1 MLVLK
6 VLYYVIHHH
15 GMMLNTRG
23 FLFFFTKKSVIADSF
38 YKGKLYISV
47 YSKGW
52 GGGIVGTRIFNKF
65 ICNADK

>member
-1 MLVLK
+1 
-6 VLYYVIHHH
+6 
-15 GMMLNTRG
+15 MMLNTEG
-23 FLFFFTKKSVIADSF
+23 FCFTKKSVIADSF

-65 ICNADK
+65 ICNADKWKIEWH